1 MTDNENMVINEV
13 TPPEEGKKKVT
24 WASFVAGLK
33 EWFRKKIVNLKR
45 RPSNIAFLMFVVT
58 SLMYMIAYTSI
69 ARMLYSGQTNS
80 LFEWSALCSFV
91 TFLFSILILV
101 LFMQAFPK
109 RKKPSVVMLVL
120 VAVFLAVMIL
130 TDVICYMEL
139 QDVISGATEE
149 LTAEYYSSENILLAH
164 IIMLGISAVLLALT
178 PVFKILLMKINTRKE
193 VESTVSEMK
202 VAIDLEE
209 TE

>member
-1 MTDNENMVINEV
+1 
-13 TPPEEGKKKVT
+13 
-24 WASFVAGLK
+24 
-33 EWFRKKIVNLKR
+33 
-45 RPSNIAFLMFVVT
+45 MFVVT

-139 QDVISGATEE
+139 QDVITGATEE

>member
-1 MTDNENMVINEV
+1 
-13 TPPEEGKKKVT
+13 
-24 WASFVAGLK
+24 
-33 EWFRKKIVNLKR
+33 
-45 RPSNIAFLMFVVT
+45 
-58 SLMYMIAYTSI
+58 
-69 ARMLYSGQTNS
+69 
-80 LFEWSALCSFV
+80 
-91 TFLFSILILV
+91 
-101 LFMQAFPK
+101 
-109 RKKPSVVMLVL
+109 MLVL

-139 QDVISGATEE
+139 QDVITQATEA

-164 IIMLGISAVLLALT
+164 IVMLGISAVLLALT